1 MYKKFILQDITL
13 LLYIQVVIYRN
24 INIQNIQDSSGVF
37 FAKENQKKWVK
48 NQRKI
53 KVINIACL
61 VNTLF
66 LPLISGKSVYGR
78 AAAVRSQVITN
89 AICTVAHHEPKYTI
103 YHVVIGG
110 LVPGGHSVC
119 LFDYIYTS
127 LPNAIHLINLYI
139 FLAHIVC
146 LFDYISRSF

>member
-78 AAAVRSQVITN
+78 AAAVRS
-89 AICTVAHHEPKYTI
+89 
-103 YHVVIGG
+103 
-110 LVPGGHSVC
+110 
-119 LFDYIYTS
+119 
-127 LPNAIHLINLYI
+127 
-139 FLAHIVC
+139 
-146 LFDYISRSF
+146 